1 MNMTFGQLL
10 SDMKANLTPF
20 NPEMADIVKMGI
32 HSNYGYMEGKTV
44 RAAIDCFQ
52 ERSRTAYALGEKL
65 NPLEQLGAMLLL
77 ESAHLNDL

>member
-1 MNMTFGQLL
+1 MTFGELIER
-10 SDMKANLTPF
+10 MKNNLQPF
-20 NPEMADIVKMGI
+20 NPAAADIVKMGI

-77 ESAHLNDL
+77 ESAYLKDLE